1 MPILVGLN
9 YELLGI
15 YDIFK
20 YEIPNKS
27 KFKAS
32 KIVKMTVFDPQ
43 KFAKIDFTQNQSGRK
58 IAKFP
63 HCGVEITRFYF

>member
-1 MPILVGLN
+1 MTSLVIMKF
-9 YELLGI
+9 EFLGI
-15 YDIFK
+15 FDVFK
-20 YEIPNKS
+20 CEITQKS

-32 KIVKMTVFDPQ
+32 KIVKMTVFDGL